1 MLNRLLLTSRSSPAL
16 QQYPP
21 ITLLSIVLRSPHQVG
36 HQHCTTTPIMKFL
49 PRPSWS
55 IRGKSSPSTSP
66 SRCQVR
72 LVHRCLN
79 SFSSTQNQSSPL
91 QPWRQSTIMFLLL
104 QIAITDVNVFITSTD
119 RISIKLN
126 PSFILINSGKSSLL
140 QFLMQL
146 ILGIPSLQTSTT
158 NTMKVYHFKEQFWFK
173 SLLLTFD
180 KLYSTA
186 TISPSYIIV
195 HHAKITTPSRS
206 PTLQPQHQWKL

>member
-79 SFSSTQNQSSPL
+79 SFSSTQNRSSPL
-91 QPWRQSTIMFLLL
+91 QPWRQSTIMFILF
-104 QIAITDVNVFITSTD
+104 QITITDNVNVFITSIDT
-119 RISIKLN
+119 ISIELS
-126 PSFILINSGKSSLL
+126 PSSILFS
-140 QFLMQL
+140 
-146 ILGIPSLQTSTT
+146 
-158 NTMKVYHFKEQFWFK
+158 
-173 SLLLTFD
+173 
-180 KLYSTA
+180 STA
-186 TISPSYIIV
+186 GSLHYFSSWCRSNTVFHRFRPVRPIPWK
-195 HHAKITTPSRS
+195 ATTARSSRC
-206 PTLQPQHQWKL
+206 